1 MQMSKDLQEAKKRM
15 LDGGYTCVVQKDNQV
30 YTSMERGVKP
40 LLNWLDERTDLCGFV
55 AADKVIGNGAAMLYA
70 LLGVK
75 EIYTPVISKA
85 AKATLDAHGISLDF
99 DVCVDEI
106 VNRAGTGPCPMEDA
120 VKGIDNPKEALR
132 AIRKRMNE
140 LNSYNNI

>member
-1 MQMSKDLQEAKKRM
+1 MSRDLEKAKNYM
-15 LDGGYTCVVQKDNQV
+15 IDGGYTCVVMKDEQV

-40 LLNWLDERTDLCGFV
+40 LLMWLDEGIDLRDFV

-85 AKATLDAHGISLDF
+85 AKGTLDAHGISLDF

>member
-40 LLNWLDERTDLCGFV
+40 LLMWLDEGIDLRDFV

-106 VNRAGTGPCPMEDA
+106 VNRAGTGLCPMEDA

>member
-1 MQMSKDLQEAKKRM
+1 MSRDLEKAKNCM
-15 LDGGYTCVVQKDNQV
+15 IDGGYTCVVMKDEQV

-40 LLNWLDERTDLCGFV
+40 LLMWLDEGIDLRDFV